1 MEKVSV
7 IVPVYN
13 TEEFLDDCIQSIIN
27 QSYKKLEII
36 IINDHS
42 TDGSLDKI
50 SQYANDDERIK
61 VINNKERQGV
71 GASRNIGVNLATGE
85 FIYFVDSDDLLH
97 EDAIKHLVENI
108 GEHEFIS
115 GSMSTFK
122 NQDDIDSF
130 EEKNNGLLMR
140 KSTKLFRTR
149 SVLKVLF
156 RRDYLINNNLKHGEE
171 VSHYSDHYL
180 MYDVISN
187 YKKVPYYF
195 DSRYFKRKRN
205 DPINSPALNQYE
217 RYDKIINYLKMYK
230 DVNQLYDSDRI
241 KKIIDRDLLNF
252 YRKVVVMYMENPDQF
267 DEIFEQLHVAFLLL
281 NQNSYK
287 KLNIVVKKEIVSI
300 IKNDKEK
307 YKKLMAL
314 HHHLR
319 AIKRS
324 VRSKRNFYTYLHRK
338 VFLKKDI
345 EPNLVVFESF
355 MGKSYSCNPKYIYE
369 YLLEHKP
376 DMKFV
381 WIYRDKPLDII
392 GNPKQVKRFSLKYYY
407 YMARAKYWVFNSRI
421 PKHVRKKEGN
431 IYLQTWHGTP
441 LKTLVFDIKDIYSAN
456 PNYKRDFYL
465 QSRRW
470 DYLISPNAY
479 SSEIFRRAF
488 KFEKTMLEYGYP
500 RNDILYNGDEN
511 LINRIKSKINIPKD
525 KKVILY
531 APTWRDDQFYERGK
545 YKFELNLNLEKM
557 RQELSDEYIIILRL
571 HYHVAS
577 VLDVSEF
584 KGFAYDLSTYDDI
597 AELYLISDILITD
610 YSSVF
615 FDYANLRR
623 PMLFYTYDLENYRD
637 KIRGLYFDIE
647 TEVPGPLLRTTD
659 QVIHA
664 VQNIESIQSE
674 YSDKYDKFY
683 KRFCE
688 WEDGKASENVVREV
702 FKI

>member
-171 VSHYSDHYL
+171 VSHYSDYYL

-345 EPNLVVFESF
+345 DPNLVVFESF

-511 LINRIKSKINIPKD
+511 LINKIKSKINIPKD

-584 KGFAYDLSTYDDI
+584 KGFAYDLSNYDDI

>member
-171 VSHYSDHYL
+171 VSHYSDYYL

>member
-171 VSHYSDHYL
+171 VSHYSDYYL

-314 HHHLR
+314 HHNLR

-511 LINRIKSKINIPKD
+511 LINEIKSKINIPKD

>member
-187 YKKVPYYF
+187 YKTVPYYF

-511 LINRIKSKINIPKD
+511 LINEIKSKINIPKD

>member
-71 GASRNIGVNLATGE
+71 GTSRNIGVNLATGE

-171 VSHYSDHYL
+171 VSHYSDYYL

-345 EPNLVVFESF
+345 DPNLVVFESF

-511 LINRIKSKINIPKD
+511 LINEIKSKINIPKD

>member
-171 VSHYSDHYL
+171 VSHYSDYYL

-345 EPNLVVFESF
+345 DPNLVVFESF

-511 LINRIKSKINIPKD
+511 LINEIKSKINIPKD

>member
-171 VSHYSDHYL
+171 VSHYSDYYL

-345 EPNLVVFESF
+345 DPNLVVFESF